1 MQLRRNVVAWA
12 IVGLAGWAGAQQRSP
27 LERGWELAV
36 ETVAGERPTEG
47 WRKVKVPG
55 TFEDVLGE
63 KFDGVAWYRIALAS
77 SGEAEAVRVLF
88 HGAATHARVFADGV
102 EVGAHLG
109 AWTPWS
115 VDVTRALA
123 DGSALL
129 EVRVDEKVGH
139 NTQGFLPVIQP
150 HFGGLWRS
158 VELCADFGPVIE
170 REQVFVF
177 GDAAG
182 EHPRVRFE
190 VPVLAASLAEP
201 LRLKVTLLEDA
212 KELATREIGTV
223 TGHEGRWNFV
233 GELEVPDD
241 VRRWDPERPEL
252 YTVAF
257 ELLSGER
264 KLGQLPK
271 RVGFRDLRTDGT
283 RITLNGR
290 PLQLRGMLH
299 WGYSPPHFAPP
310 EDRAYWRTQLESI
323 KSLGCNLLK
332 ACLWV
337 PPECVYELCDEI
349 GLIVWQEYPTW
360 HPTLTGEHLAE
371 LRREYDEFHRYDR
384 SHVSVALRSLT
395 CETGHSAEL
404 SVIQAL
410 YDRCK
415 QLAPQ
420 ALVVDD
426 SAWIEWHRV
435 HDFYDDHPYGNNSW
449 WPGKLAQMREHIAAR
464 KPKPLVLGECIAA
477 DTWMDLARWD
487 KLHGD
492 EPLWWQPWGLAPQ
505 LAFEER
511 LERLFG
517 AETRASLRPISL
529 EFALRNRKYQIE
541 RLRVSAPDAGYTL
554 SVVRDFTKA
563 RMGFFDDF
571 DELKWTPEQWSWHRD
586 TLIALEPGVRRD
598 SRALGSGPQSLG
610 LRVAHSGLGRL
621 AGTLVVRVP
630 ELGVE
635 QESAVLAESGEVSSR
650 LGLSLDLPPVERPT
664 PLEVSAELRGAHPAS
679 NTWKLWRLPKAPTV
693 AADAVRV
700 VEKLD
705 AATLEF
711 VKQGGRALLVAG
723 DRTGSLRTDSIWFLK
738 GAPFAPPHAL
748 NDKLPQDFLIE
759 LSSFDLE
766 NGTVLHGDAW
776 LDHVDPLLGFWDT
789 HDIAHVNPWLFAFTT
804 RYGKGRLGATVLER
818 STPAGQYVFSC
829 LLEHLA
835 NGPDPRASVP
845 PELAARLERALS
857 AAPLDLVQ
865 WQIAFDPTDRGVA
878 DGWFDGGE
886 HAGAQWAPIEA
897 GKHWENAGFE
907 HRDGVAWYR
916 TSFEL
921 PTHWKDDSLTLVCEG
936 VDDSYRVYLDGREL
950 ARHGNPETNETVWLV
965 RTTTDL
971 TGRARAG
978 ERHSLVLRVV
988 DHVGSGG
995 VYKPVYITTGPADA
1009 TGDLVH

>member
-1 MQLRRNVVAWA
+1 MHIRTLLVVLAV
-12 IVGLAGWAGAQQRSP
+12 VGLATASVAQQRAR
-27 LERGWELAV
+27 LEHGWELAV
-36 ETVAGERPTEG
+36 ETVPGERPSEG
-47 WRKVKVPG
+47 WRKVELPG
-55 TFEDVLGE
+55 AFEDVLGE

-77 SGEAEAVRVLF
+77 SGEAKAVRVLF
-88 HGAATHARVFADGV
+88 HGAATQARVFADG
-102 EVGAHLG
+102 EEIGAHLG

-177 GDAAG
+177 GDASRTA
-182 EHPRVRFE
+182 PRVRFE
-190 VPVLAASLAEP
+190 VPVRGASVDEP
-201 LRLKVTLLEDA
+201 FRLKVTLRDGA
-212 KELATREIGTV
+212 KELAVCEIGSTV
-223 TGHEGRWNFV
+223 APDGRWFAA
-233 GELEVPDD
+233 GELGAPES

-252 YTVAF
+252 YTVTF
-257 ELLSGER
+257 ELRSGER
-264 KLGQLPK
+264 TLERLEK
-271 RVGFRDLRTDGT
+271 RVGFRNLRADGT

-310 EDRAYWRTQLESI
+310 EDRAYWRTQLEAI
-323 KSLGCNLLK
+323 KSLGCNMLK

-349 GLIVWQEYPTW
+349 GLLVWQEYPTW
-360 HPTLTGEHLAE
+360 HPTLTGEHLE
-371 LRREYDEFHRYDR
+371 DLRREYDEFHRYDR
-384 SHVSVALRSLT
+384 SYVSVALRSLT

-415 QLAPQ
+415 ELVPQ
-420 ALVVDD
+420 TLVVDD

-464 KPKPLVLGECIAA
+464 TPKPLVLGECIAA
-477 DTWMDLARWD
+477 DTWTDLARWD
-487 KLHGD
+487 KLHGTD
-492 EPLWWQPWGLAPQ
+492 PLWWQPWGLAPQ
-505 LAFEER
+505 RAFEER

-517 AETRASLRPISL
+517 AQTRASLRPISL
-529 EFALRNRKYQIE
+529 DFALRNRKYQVE
-541 RLRVSAPDAGYTL
+541 TLRVAVPEAGYTL

-571 DELKWTPEQWSWHRD
+571 DELKWRPEQWSWQRD
-586 TLIALEPGVRRD
+586 TLVALELGD
-598 SRALGSGPQSLG
+598 GKLRALPEGGHTLRF
-610 LRVAHSGLGRL
+610 RVAHSGAGLL
-621 AGTLVVRVP
+621 DGTLVVRIP
-630 ELGVE
+630 DLGVG
-635 QESAVLAESGEVSSR
+635 QEFAVE
-650 LGLSLDLPPVERPT
+650 
-664 PLEVSAELRGAHPAS
+664 LEPGNVSASFGLPITLPSVEQPTALDVHVELRGTHSARNA
-679 NTWKLWRLPKAPTV
+679 WKLWRLPQFDSKPRTH
-693 AADAVRV
+693 VRV
-700 VEKLD
+700 VERLD
-705 AATLEF
+705 AETLEF
-711 VKQGGRALLVAG
+711 VKRGGSALLVAG
-723 DRTGSLRTDSIWFLK
+723 DRKGSLRTDSIWFLK

-748 NDKLPQDFLIE
+748 NDKLPRDLLVE

-818 STPAGQYVFSC
+818 SSFAGRYVYSC

-857 AAPLDLVQ
+857 AEPLDLVQ
-865 WQIAFDPTDRGVA
+865 WNIAFDPTDRGVA
-878 DGWFDGGE
+878 EGWADGGE
-886 HAGAQWAPIEA
+886 HSGAQWAPIEA

-916 TSFEL
+916 TTFEI
-921 PTHWKDDSLTLVCEG
+921 PAHWKDDALTLVCEG

-950 ARHGNPETNETVWLV
+950 ARHGNPETNESVWLV

>member
-1 MQLRRNVVAWA
+1 MHIRALLVVMSVAA
-12 IVGLAGWAGAQQRSP
+12 LAGLGTAQQRSR
-27 LERGWELAV
+27 LETGWELAV
-36 ETVAGERPTEG
+36 ETVPGERPKDG
-47 WRKVKVPG
+47 WRKVEVPG
-55 TFEDVLGE
+55 TFEDVLGAQ
-63 KFDGVAWYRIALAS
+63 FDGVAWYRIALAS
-77 SGEAEAVRVLF
+77 SGEAQAVRVLF
-88 HGAATHARVFADGV
+88 HGASTQARVFADGA
-102 EVGAHLG
+102 EVGSHLG

-123 DGSALL
+123 DGSARL

-150 HFGGLWRS
+150 HFGGLWRG
-158 VELCADFGPVIE
+158 VELCADYGPVLE

-177 GDAAG
+177 GDAVG

-190 VPVLAASLAEP
+190 VPVRGVSVDEP
-201 LRLKVTLLEDA
+201 LRLKVTLLDGA
-212 KELATREIGTV
+212 KELATSEIGTMV
-223 TGHEGRWNFV
+223 VHEGRWKAV
-233 GELEVPDD
+233 GELEVRDD

-252 YTVAF
+252 YTTVI
-257 ELLSGER
+257 ELRTGER
-264 KLGQLPK
+264 MLERLEK
-271 RVGFRDLRTDGT
+271 RIGFRDLRAEGT

-310 EDRAYWRTQLESI
+310 EERQYWRTQLERI
-323 KSLGCNLLK
+323 KSLGCNMLK

-349 GLIVWQEYPTW
+349 GLLVWQEYPTW
-360 HPTLTGEHLAE
+360 HPTLTGEHLEE

-415 QLAPQ
+415 QLVPQ
-420 ALVVDD
+420 TLVVDD

-449 WPGKLAQMREHIAAR
+449 WPSKLTQMREHIAAR
-464 KPKPLVLGECIAA
+464 TPKPLVLGECIAA

-487 KLHGD
+487 KLHGS

-505 LAFEER
+505 RAFEER

-529 EFALRNRKYQIE
+529 DFALRNRKYQIE

-586 TLIALEPGVRRD
+586 TLIALDPGLGQD
-598 SRALGSGPQSLG
+598 SRALAAGPQALG
-610 LRVAHSGLGRL
+610 LRVAHSGQRPLD
-621 AGTLVVRVP
+621 GTLVVRIPDLNVEREFAVQLAP
-630 ELGVE
+630 GAVSPRFDLPIELPDVE
-635 QESAVLAESGEVSSR
+635 RPQALQVLAELKG
-650 LGLSLDLPPVERPT
+650 T
-664 PLEVSAELRGAHPAS
+664 HPAG
-679 NTWKLWRLPKAPTV
+679 NAWKFWRLPIVEAGV
-693 AADAVRV
+693 RRDVRV

-705 AATLEF
+705 AETLEF

-723 DRTGSLRTDSIWFLK
+723 DRKGSLRTDSIWFLK

-766 NGTVLHGDAW
+766 NGLVLHGDAW

-804 RYGKGRLGATVLER
+804 RYGEGRLGATVLER
-818 STPAGQYVFSC
+818 STPAGEYVFAC
-829 LLEHLA
+829 LLKHLA
-835 NGPDPRASVP
+835 EGPDPRASVP

-857 AAPLDLVQ
+857 SAPLDLVQ
-865 WQIAFDPTDRGVA
+865 WQIAFDPSDRGVA
-878 DGWFDGGE
+878 QGWADGGE
-886 HAGAQWAPIEA
+886 HSGADWQPIEA

-916 TSFEL
+916 TTFEL
-921 PTHWKDDSLTLVCEG
+921 PAHWKDDAITFVCEG

-950 ARHGNPETNETVWLV
+950 ARHGNPETDETVWLV

-971 TGRARAG
+971 TGRARLG
-978 ERHSLVLRVV
+978 ERHTLVLRVV